1 MRDQIEY
8 EAEHQETSLIGIL
21 RKPSYRKRL
30 ILGCLI
36 QIGQQICGISAIN
49 YYQTVMYKTLGIKGV
64 TVLALAGVWG
74 LTGPLQYIL
83 LLWIIDRVKRHLP
96 LIFWESCIRVSCR
109 SARGDRYNQASMPT
123 TTKMPKNQIQFCSSG
138 AFGLVATCGTIS
150 GISAT
155 AMGAARR

>member
-8 EAEHQETSLIGIL
+8 EAEHQETSLMGIL
-21 RKPSYRKRL
+21 RKQSYRKRL

-74 LTGPLQYIL
+74 LTGPLANIFACSGL
-83 LLWIIDRVKRHLP
+83 LTESNDARYFSGVQLP
-96 LIFWESCIRVSCR
+96 
-109 SARGDRYNQASMPT
+109 
-123 TTKMPKNQIQFCSSG
+123 
-138 AFGLVATCGTIS
+138 
-150 GISAT
+150 
-155 AMGAARR
+155 